1 MSQLDYGSR
10 MARPERLH
18 SSVPG
23 RAFFRA
29 STARTLIRA
38 SFFTE
43 MRGRKNISGKTRLR
57 TNYLEL
63 FFNTGK
69 ALPVANSVGSTQK
82 ANAFIEE

>member
-1 MSQLDYGSR
+1 V
-10 MARPERLH
+10 H

-29 STARTLIRA
+29 SPARTMIRA
-38 SFFTE
+38 STITE
-43 MRGRKNISGKTRLR
+43 MRGCKKISGRIRLR

-63 FFNTGK
+63 FFNKGK

-82 ANAFIEE
+82 ANAFIAERNYHHLPRFSG